1 MSDNISDKEGSSLVP
16 RPSGELAYIP
26 PGASAIIDGMVSDVT
41 DIMRARD
48 IDRQEQTSSQS
59 DIRLD
64 PEAFEAGIRV
74 SGYYIE
80 GGICKF
86 ADFARKMVEEY
97 GEKIKPYLKALYNG
111 ARNYF
116 KELVSPDMQPYAD
129 KIAATMD
136 SAEAVEEMAEPE
148 ALEEILNG
156 EADENRERL
165 PDKPVRRGGAYE

>member
-1 MSDNISDKEGSSLVP
+1 MSDKEDTSLVP
-16 RPSGELAYIP
+16 RHSGELVRIP
-26 PGASAIIDGMVSDVT
+26 PGARAIRDSMVNDAT

-48 IDRQEQTSSQS
+48 TDRQEQTGSQS

-64 PEAFEAGIRV
+64 PEVFEAGIRV

-86 ADFARKMVEEY
+86 ADFARKMVEEF
-97 GEKIKPYLKALYNG
+97 GEKIKPHLKAFYNG

-116 KELVSPDMQPYAD
+116 KEPVSPDMQPYAD
-129 KIAATMD
+129 EIAATMD

-165 PDKPVRRGGAYE
+165 PGKPVRRGGAYE

>member
-1 MSDNISDKEGSSLVP
+1 
-16 RPSGELAYIP
+16 
-26 PGASAIIDGMVSDVT
+26 MVNDAT
-41 DIMRARD
+41 DIIRAHD
-48 IDRQEQTSSQS
+48 ADRQEQTGSPS
-59 DIRLD
+59 DLRLD

-86 ADFARKMVEEY
+86 ADFARKMVEEF

-129 KIAATMD
+129 EIAATMD
-136 SAEAVEEMAEPE
+136 STEAVEEMAEPE

-165 PDKPVRRGGAYE
+165 PGQPMRRG

>member
-1 MSDNISDKEGSSLVP
+1 MSDKEDSSIVP
-16 RPSGELAYIP
+16 RPAGELARIP
-26 PGASAIIDGMVSDVT
+26 PGDSVIIDGMVNDAT
-41 DIMRARD
+41 YIIHARET
-48 IDRQEQTSSQS
+48 DRQEQAVSQS
-59 DIRLD
+59 DIRPD
-64 PEAFEAGIRV
+64 PEVFEAGIRV

-97 GEKIKPYLKALYNG
+97 GEKIKPYLKAFYNG

-116 KELVSPDMQPYAD
+116 KELVSPDMQSYAD
-129 KIAATMD
+129 EIAATMD

-165 PDKPVRRGGAYE
+165 PGKPVRRGGACE